1 MGIELVLASKLAVC
15 LIMCGL
21 PQCFRTGYFAHKRA
35 CARLI
40 VQPQAA
46 LEPLLALA
54 WCCWIVTGK
63 LKFWDQAYFL
73 VECACDLRVRRCGFI
88 EEISQTHTTSTPS
101 EGVSGIT

>member
-73 VECACDLRVRRCGFI
+73 VECACDLRVLRCGFI